1 MSRGQYVIYERTLKD
16 GERLFLQ
23 TAREV
28 IEEIEE
34 LDRKPR
40 THPSRAVTE
49 IIFTGGGGHTER
61 EGGESEGHSIQ
72 HRAALKVQNKA
83 RDRDAG
89 LSLQI

>member
-49 IIFTGGGGHTER
+49 RIFTGGGWYMQKER
-61 EGGESEGHSIQ
+61 EAS
-72 HRAALKVQNKA
+72 LKVIAYNIGQLL
-83 RDRDAG
+83 RFRTRLEIEIQD
-89 LSLQI
+89 

>member
-1 MSRGQYVIYERTLKD
+1 MGGGKYVVYERTSKD

-23 TAREV
+23 ASEV
-28 IEEIEE
+28 IEDIEE

-49 IIFTGGGGHTER
+49 IIFTGEGGHTER

-72 HRAALKVQNKA
+72 HRAA
-83 RDRDAG
+83 R
-89 LSLQI
+89 